1 MNNKF
6 TFKRFGQ
13 FACAES
19 KANKGQ
25 LKTLLGLVIGVIV
38 IYIFSCI
45 SQYPFYGQ
53 YDFEGPFGGS
63 IAAVM
68 VTTMILT
75 STAFKNYFSKSK
87 SSQTIMTPA
96 TKSEK
101 FAYHYLLNVIV
112 FPLAA
117 CVAIVIIYLGFS
129 LSFGVKIDLSE
140 NLFNVLSTTAL
151 SIISTL
157 SIFLF
162 GAIFFRRQQF
172 LLTLLSIGGII
183 IALATLGILTR
194 DWFVWESLGRMI
206 HNTFKNYTV
215 DQIMYILT
223 LSGQVFAVIVTT
235 VMTWLTWRKF
245 KKHQIA

>member
-6 TFKRFGQ
+6 TFNRLGQ

-45 SQYPFYGQ
+45 SQYPQSKQ
-53 YDFEGPFGGS
+53 YDFEGPLGGS

-75 STAFKNYFSKSK
+75 SAAFKNYFSKSK

-117 CVAIVIIYLGFS
+117 CIAVAIIYFGFS
-129 LSFGVKIDLSE
+129 LSLDAKIDWPENIFNTLSY
-140 NLFNVLSTTAL
+140 TAL

-172 LLTLLSIGGII
+172 LLTLLSLGGII
-183 IALATLGILTR
+183 IALAMLVMLTE
-194 DWFVWESLGRMI
+194 DWFVWESLGQMI
-206 HNTFKNYTV
+206 HNMFVNYTTN
-215 DQIMYILT
+215 QIEYILT
-223 LSGQVFAVIVTT
+223 LVGQAFLVIVTT